1 MDIIK
6 LTMKVSHFNKDNEI
20 VNTTETLYLYNKIG
34 QIKNFNDYSLI
45 LHHNV
50 QSLNNKLLDIA
61 MMLTVDNLN
70 KNILCFTE
78 HWLVEDQMNV
88 LNINQFRLVSNF
100 SSYSTSGG
108 SCIFIRNTTKIKK
121 LIILVV

>member
-61 MMLTVDNLN
+61 MMLTVDN
-70 KNILCFTE
+70 
-78 HWLVEDQMNV
+78 
-88 LNINQFRLVSNF
+88 
-100 SSYSTSGG
+100 
-108 SCIFIRNTTKIKK
+108 
-121 LIILVV
+121 